1 MSHEQKV
8 LVTIRTP
15 EQTIRM
21 ELEVPQLEVE
31 DLILS
36 IGSQCEPY
44 DGSDD
49 YDEEEDE
56 DAEDLD
62 SDDFI

>member
-1 MSHEQKV
+1 MSYGQKV

-15 EQTIRM
+15 SQTIKM
-21 ELEVPQLEVE
+21 DLEVPELEIE
-31 DLILS
+31 DLIIS

-49 YDEEEDE
+49 YNEDE
-56 DAEDLD
+56 DEDVDGLD